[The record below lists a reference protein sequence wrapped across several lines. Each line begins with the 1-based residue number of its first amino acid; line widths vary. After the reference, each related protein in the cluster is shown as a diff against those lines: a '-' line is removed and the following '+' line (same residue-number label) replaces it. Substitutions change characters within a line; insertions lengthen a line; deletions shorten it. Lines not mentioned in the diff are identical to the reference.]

1 MNTNKLKTLVD
12 NGKFSKVEISD
23 MCNISRT
30 TLDNVLSGADA
41 KVSTI
46 EALAKC
52 FGVSVGYLFEDEEC
66 ATTDNEVRTKLYEA
80 EKEIEILKR
89 MLESSPR
96 RSTRVV
102 VELDVDDDEFIKMGL
117 KDKVIQVLNK

>member
-1 MNTNKLKTLVD
+1 M
-12 NGKFSKVEISD
+12 
-23 MCNISRT
+23 NISRLNNLFDSSTDTKVVIANKVGVT
-30 TLDNVLSGADA
+30 TQTLSNVLSGADA

-66 ATTDNEVRTKLYEA
+66 VTTDNEVRTKLYEA

-89 MLESSPR
+89 MLESSSR

-117 KDKVIQVLNK
+117 KDKIIQVLNK